1 MDLETDPVENGTV
14 ASLARPGG
22 TITGVFLAFADFA
35 AKCLQLL
42 METFPRL
49 THVAALWDPT
59 TGSMQKTAIEQAAKS
74 LNLVPFQARP
84 AIAFQSS
91 ARPAVVPWHVSS
103 R

>member
-1 MDLETDPVENGTV
+1 MPAIVDGDIL
-14 ASLARPGG
+14 
-22 TITGVFLAFADFA
+22 
-35 AKCLQLL
+35 
-42 METFPRL
+42 PRL